1 MKLGGDGR
9 EDSYVKMGIDSPLR
23 RQLQGGGAILEIVC
37 KPPGTCEPV
46 GLVAMSV
53 KYLRLSTLEIGDRT
67 LFSSVAVGVDATRP
81 GSCTAY
87 CSLLA
92 THCTRTKEAP

>member
-1 MKLGGDGR
+1 MKLGDGR

-23 RQLQGGGAILEIVC
+23 RQLQGGATHEIVC
-37 KPPGTCEPV
+37 KSPGTCEPV

-53 KYLRLSTLEIGDRT
+53 KYLRLSTLEIGHRT

-92 THCTRTKEAP
+92 PHCTRTKEAP